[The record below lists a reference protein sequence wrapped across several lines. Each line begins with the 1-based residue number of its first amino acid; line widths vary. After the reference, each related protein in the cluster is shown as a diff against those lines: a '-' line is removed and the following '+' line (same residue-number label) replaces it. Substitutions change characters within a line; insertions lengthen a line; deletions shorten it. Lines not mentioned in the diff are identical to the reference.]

1 MILQRIGNIMVWAL
15 LALCA
20 LWPMCR
26 GQGVSSAGSWHI
38 TSICIIM
45 RDVLNHVQT
54 WADAGKNMSTH
65 NLRPHL

>member
-1 MILQRIGNIMVWAL
+1 MILQRISSSMVWAL

-26 GQGVSSAGSWHI
+26 GQGVSSAGSRDI

-45 RDVLNHVQT
+45 RDVHNHVQI

-65 NLRPHL
+65 NSRPQL